1 MQILLSTARW
11 VNKDKVSREQ
21 LRTDVKYNVKT
32 SMKYLK
38 MLYKTYK
45 DWAIVA
51 GYYNTGYP
59 RVNDYARKVVNFKID
74 WK

>member
-1 MQILLSTARW
+1 
-11 VNKDKVSREQ
+11 
-21 LRTDVKYNVKT
+21 
-32 SMKYLK
+32 MKYLK